1 MIGSFR
7 EYLVEEERQVF
18 FTFGRMNP
26 PTIGH
31 EKLVNKLSSAAG
43 KNPYRV
49 YLSQS
54 QDAKKNPLDYK
65 TKIKTV
71 RKMFPRHARS
81 VMLDNK
87 IKNVMDILS
96 KLYDEGFKRVTM
108 VVGSDR
114 INEFEAL
121 TKKYNGQKAR
131 HGFYNFEKINIVSAG
146 DRDPDAEG
154 AEGMSASK
162 MRAAAS
168 SNDFTQFS
176 QGLPKNFSNA
186 ESKKLFNKIRKSMG
200 LKESTNFVRHVDLGH
215 KDDVREAY
223 VNGALFEVGQEVII
237 KETDQ
242 IGTITV
248 LGSNYVV
255 VESNGVKFRKW
266 LDAVEPIEEKSMYK
280 DKPDWGTP
288 ESTAKAKKKVPG
300 QNEGLWD
307 NIRAKRA
314 RGERMRK
321 PGEKGAPTADQ
332 IKRAQEGTEVAQ
344 DKDISKRGGTQPAK
358 YHKGLSKT
366 TKSKRDAHF
375 KKYAE
380 KPGDGPD
387 KQSNYKPAPGD
398 KDAKTK
404 PSKHTLKFKQMYG
417 DDVDEAVKVGKV
429 VKTAVKRVFKTK
441 GGNIRGTEAAKA
453 EKEEEK
459 TRRMQKAYHKAS
471 AQLRVQAAKDKQRK
485 IQQKLADLKRGGVK

>member
-1 MIGSFR
+1 MIGSFKQ
-7 EYLVEEERQVF
+7 YLVEEERQVF

-31 EKLVNKLSSAAG
+31 EKLINKLSSAAG
-43 KNPYRV
+43 KNTYRV

-81 VMLDNK
+81 VMLDKK

-114 INEFEAL
+114 INEFDAL
-121 TKKYNGQKAR
+121 TKKYNGKEAR

-186 ESKKLFNKIRKSMG
+186 ESKKLFNSIRKSMG
-200 LKESTNFVRHVDLGH
+200 LKESTNFARHVDLGH

-237 KETDQ
+237 KETDE
-242 IGTITV
+242 IGTISI
-248 LGSNYVV
+248 LGSNYLV
-255 VESNGVKFRKW
+255 VEVNGMKFRKW
-266 LDAVEPIEEKSMYK
+266 LDAVEPIKEKSMYK

-288 ESTAKAKKKVPG
+288 EATAKAKKKVPCQETSEG
-300 QNEGLWD
+300 KEKPGLWA
-307 NIRAKRA
+307 NIRARRA
-314 RGERMRK
+314 AGK
-321 PGEKGAPTADQ
+321 PK
-332 IKRAQEGTEVAQ
+332 
-344 DKDISKRGGTQPAK
+344 
-358 YHKGLSKT
+358 L
-366 TKSKRDAHF
+366 
-375 KKYAE
+375 
-380 KPGDGPD
+380 KPGD
-387 KQSNYKPAPGD
+387 KNYPKTLNIE
-398 KDAKTK
+398 DAVA
-404 PSKHTLKFKQMYG
+404 Q
-417 DDVDEAVKVGKV
+417 
-429 VKTAVKRVFKTK
+429 
-441 GGNIRGTEAAKA
+441 AKA
-453 EKEEEK
+453 RIDREKKSDAEK
-459 TRRMQKAYHKAS
+459 HDRIMDRARLQKA
-471 AQLRVQAAKDKQRK
+471 R
-485 IQQKLADLKRGGVK
+485 QKNLTTRP

>member
-1 MIGSFR
+1 MIGSFKQ
-7 EYLVEEERQVF
+7 YLVEEERQVF

-31 EKLVNKLSSAAG
+31 EKLINKLSSAAG

-81 VMLDNK
+81 VMLDKK

-108 VVGSDR
+108 IVGSDR

-131 HGFYNFEKINIVSAG
+131 HGFYNFEKINIISAG

-186 ESKKLFNKIRKSMG
+186 ESKKLFNSIRKSMG
-200 LKESTNFVRHVDLGH
+200 LKESTSFARHVDLGH

-223 VNGALFEVGQEVII
+223 VNGALFELGQEVII
-237 KETDQ
+237 KESDQ
-242 IGTITV
+242 IGTITT

-255 VESNGVKFRKW
+255 VEVNGMKFRKW
-266 LDAVEPIEEKSMYK
+266 LDAVEPIEEKTDRWYK
-280 DKPDWGTP
+280 NQPEWGTP
-288 ESTAKAKKKVPG
+288 EATAKAKKKVPCQETSEG
-300 QNEGLWD
+300 KEKPGLWA
-307 NIRAKRA
+307 NIRARRA
-314 RGERMRK
+314 AGK
-321 PGEKGAPTADQ
+321 PK
-332 IKRAQEGTEVAQ
+332 
-344 DKDISKRGGTQPAK
+344 
-358 YHKGLSKT
+358 L
-366 TKSKRDAHF
+366 
-375 KKYAE
+375 
-380 KPGDGPD
+380 KPGD
-387 KQSNYKPAPGD
+387 KNYPKTLDIGE
-398 KDAKTK
+398 DAVTKAKEIIATKKKRASQEADRRMDRARLIKARAINVKTK
-404 PSKHTLKFKQMYG
+404 PMDSEY
-417 DDVDEAVKVGKV
+417 
-429 VKTAVKRVFKTK
+429 
-441 GGNIRGTEAAKA
+441 
-453 EKEEEK
+453 
-459 TRRMQKAYHKAS
+459 
-471 AQLRVQAAKDKQRK
+471 
-485 IQQKLADLKRGGVK
+485 

>member
-1 MIGSFR
+1 MIGSFKQ
-7 EYLVEEERQVF
+7 YLVEEERQVF

-31 EKLVNKLSSAAG
+31 EKLINKLSSAAG
-43 KNPYRV
+43 KNTYRV

-81 VMLDNK
+81 VMLDKK

-108 VVGSDR
+108 IVGSDR

-131 HGFYNFEKINIVSAG
+131 HGFYNFEKINIISAG

-186 ESKKLFNKIRKSMG
+186 ESKKLFNSIRKSMG
-200 LKESTNFVRHVDLGH
+200 LKESTSFARHVDLGH

-237 KETDQ
+237 KESDQ
-242 IGTITV
+242 IGTITT

-255 VESNGVKFRKW
+255 VEVNGMKFRKW
-266 LDAVEPIEEKSMYK
+266 LDAVEPIEEKTDRWYK
-280 DKPDWGTP
+280 NQPEWGTP
-288 ESTAKAKKKVPG
+288 ESTAKAKKEVPG
-300 QNEGLWD
+300 QNESLWA
-307 NIRAKRA
+307 NIRARRA
-314 RGERMRK
+314 AGKPRLK
-321 PGEKGAPTADQ
+321 PGQKGYPKTLNVGEKTSSPQDPD
-332 IKRAQEGTEVAQ
+332 IKNR
-344 DKDISKRGGTQPAK
+344 KGTQPKA
-358 YHKGLSKT
+358 YHAGIKSSA
-366 TKSKRDAHF
+366 TKAKRDAQF
-375 KKYAE
+375 KKQA
-380 KPGDGPD
+380 KMADNDP
-387 KQSNYKPAPGD
+387 SAYKPAPGD
-398 KDAKTK
+398 ATAKTK

-417 DDVDEAVKVGKV
+417 EDAV
-429 VKTAVKRVFKTK
+429 
-441 GGNIRGTEAAKA
+441 AKA
-453 EKEEEK
+453 KEIIANRKERAAQQDD
-459 TRRMQKAYHKAS
+459 RRMDRARLLKARQKNIETKPMSSKY
-471 AQLRVQAAKDKQRK
+471 
-485 IQQKLADLKRGGVK
+485 